1 MVCFFCFQLRPSR
14 LLYLLH
20 PLLHLHPHL
29 PFLRLLPPL
38 PLLLLRRP
46 RLPRNH
52 RARLPPNPLCLV
64 RSPRNSPLLPGLLR
78 HQLLSRTAGMMYVRA
93 LACSCH
99 SFVSGPP
106 TVSVSQHCAP
116 RPIPHGHAAHSSC
129 TLSIQYSYHLTLLS
143 HSSPRPDATSP
154 PRPALGGSSS
164 PLPNYCLRAG
174 RTSR

>member
-38 PLLLLRRP
+38 PLLLLLRA
-46 RLPRNH
+46 RLPLNH

-116 RPIPHGHAAHSSC
+116 PPIPRGHSAHSNC
-129 TLSIQYSYHLTLLS
+129 ALLLSPLTLLS
-143 HSSPRPDATSP
+143 LPRPPGATSP
-154 PRPALGGSSS
+154 PRPAPGGSNSL
-164 PLPNYCLRAG
+164 LPSCCLPG
-174 RTSR
+174 DRTSR